1 MRSSTL
7 TRIIFFFTILIAL
20 IIVIQLFWLN
30 KLYSY
35 EERQFTT
42 NVVKVA
48 RGVLEDMALSAE
60 PETQLQKLI
69 ETPDPNTFLVRVDSI
84 PPKDSLSYY
93 LTVEMEDFDL
103 FIDCKLGVFDKNTG
117 KYLYKVYL
125 PTAASHNPLNS
136 GPDLHLYKKNYSF
149 IQLFFPHRNKY
160 ILNEMTFWIVASI
173 ILLLLLVALGASVF
187 YLYRQKFLN
196 EMQNDFIRNITH
208 EFQTP
213 LTTLKLG
220 LDLISKPT
228 ILQKPDK
235 LEKYTLLMKT
245 QTDYLHQHIEN
256 LVKVIKTDKTGMT
269 IFRERVDPERL
280 ICNAIEQL
288 QFQVEEKEAV
298 IELDLKEKNTVI
310 QADKNNLYIVL
321 LNLIS
326 NALKYA
332 PRPQIIISTS
342 IEHKQYCVSI
352 KDNGVGIEKKF
363 LRKLFRKFY
372 RIPTGD
378 LHNTKGLGLGLYFV
392 NKIIDAH
399 GGKIIVNSILGIGTE
414 FKILLPVD

>member
-1 MRSSTL
+1 MR
-7 TRIIFFFTILIAL
+7 
-20 IIVIQLFWLN
+20 
-30 KLYSY
+30 
-35 EERQFTT
+35 
-42 NVVKVA
+42 
-48 RGVLEDMALSAE
+48 
-60 PETQLQKLI
+60 
-69 ETPDPNTFLVRVDSI
+69 
-84 PPKDSLSYY
+84 
-93 LTVEMEDFDL
+93 
-103 FIDCKLGVFDKNTG
+103 C
-117 KYLYKVYL
+117 
-125 PTAASHNPLNS
+125 
-136 GPDLHLYKKNYSF
+136 
-149 IQLFFPHRNKY
+149 
-160 ILNEMTFWIVASI
+160 
-173 ILLLLLVALGASVF
+173 
-187 YLYRQKFLN
+187 
-196 EMQNDFIRNITH
+196 
-208 EFQTP
+208 
-213 LTTLKLG
+213 
-220 LDLISKPT
+220 LISKPT